1 MCGDPWLKNGCAT
14 NFETR
19 PRFRAVVF
27 LIFTDLFNVF
37 LRYFFAGRN
46 AAGCSTKYILWIFQ
60 KARPRRHFS
69 VFGSSSKKKNPPI
82 WEKIDATHFFCNVLI
97 YFIYLLI
104 LLLSLLLYLLLCFNV
119 FLICSIYFCLVCF
132 YFFIFPYFRGN
143 SLIQGLALIL
153 RNVNFFHD
161 YFSRKNMK
169 FIFPHLPG
177 EGC

>member
-1 MCGDPWLKNGCAT
+1 MNLSKGPPQAPL
-14 NFETR
+14 
-19 PRFRAVVF
+19 
-27 LIFTDLFNVF
+27 
-37 LRYFFAGRN
+37 
-46 AAGCSTKYILWIFQ
+46 
-60 KARPRRHFS
+60 FS
-69 VFGSSSKKKNPPI
+69 VWIVVKKNNSTNLRKNRRYTFKQQHFP
-82 WEKIDATHFFCNVLI
+82 FFCNVLI

-119 FLICSIYFCLVCF
+119 FLICSIYFCLVYF